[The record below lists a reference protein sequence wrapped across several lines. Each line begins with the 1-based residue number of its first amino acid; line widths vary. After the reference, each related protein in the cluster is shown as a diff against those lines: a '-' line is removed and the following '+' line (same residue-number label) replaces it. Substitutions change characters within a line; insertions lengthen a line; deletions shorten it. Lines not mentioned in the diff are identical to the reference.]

1 MQYDLLSAQT
11 NVSHILLKVTV
22 CDTALQIQ
30 YSSTK
35 EANEHVTQR
44 DLKTF
49 AQLNSKSE
57 TFEVYTAQ
65 CGFDAETNILMHFSG
80 NRYWNST
87 EILLLAKR
95 DLENAI
101 DS

>member
-49 AQLNSKSE
+49 AQLNSKSDTFSCVRPSVVLMLRLTYSCILVASGIKTVQKYLYCQQKE
-57 TFEVYTAQ
+57 T
-65 CGFDAETNILMHFSG
+65 
-80 NRYWNST
+80 
-87 EILLLAKR
+87 
-95 DLENAI
+95 
-101 DS
+101 